1 MFMTRPKGIEFW
13 ETMASRLISKET
25 PAPSVVVEYPILRHE
40 PVTGV
45 QYLRGIAVLA
55 MVLSHSAS
63 FTSGGL
69 HAAPFLGGRLEYGRL
84 GVDLFFQ
91 ISGFIIAIVSL
102 HGRDLAPAIG
112 IGKFLLRRFIR
123 IVPLM
128 WIAVLC
134 FAALQWAG
142 HVRGEGWSYL
152 RAMLLLPG
160 DLVPALLWTLRQEL
174 IFYVIFALSFLRG
187 GKWRLLPLLWFA
199 AIILVPRGSHTYWSH
214 DALLALLL
222 NLRNLGFA
230 GGLLVALLWFRHTS
244 QWRFRSPVEPLLVLG
259 GGGALVIFVAVP
271 ALGID
276 AGITL
281 TLILLPLVLFA
292 AHVECPTGS
301 ARKIGELFGNAS
313 YSIYLFHYP
322 AISVLIA
329 LCRMAAPTS
338 PPWLVLLLCMITSTA
353 VGVAA
358 YFILERP
365 LLAAIRRRMARGRTT
380 SAEAH

>member
-1 MFMTRPKGIEFW
+1 MTRQNEIGFLGV
-13 ETMASRLISKET
+13 TVNHLINKQTHLHNLVAEH
-25 PAPSVVVEYPILRHE
+25 PILRHE
-40 PVTGV
+40 PVIGI

-55 MVLSHSAS
+55 VVLGHSAS

-69 HAAPFLGGRLEYGRL
+69 HVAPLLGGRLEPGRL

-112 IGKFLLRRFIR
+112 IGRFLQRRFIR

-134 FAALQWAG
+134 FATLQWLG

-160 DLVPALLWTLRQEL
+160 NLAPTLLWTLRQEL

-187 GKWRLLPLLWFA
+187 GKWRVLPVLWFA
-199 AIILVPRGSHTYWSH
+199 AILLVPRGPQTWWSH
-214 DALLALLL
+214 DAPLALLL

-259 GGGALVIFVAVP
+259 SGSALVMFVAVP
-271 ALGID
+271 ALAID
-276 AGITL
+276 AGVGL
-281 TLILLPLVLFA
+281 TLMLLPLVIFA
-292 AHVECPTGS
+292 AHVECPPGL
-301 ARKIGELFGNAS
+301 ARRAGELFGNAS

-322 AISVLIA
+322 AISVLIT
-329 LCRMAAPTS
+329 LCRKTAPTS
-338 PPWLVLLLCMITSTA
+338 PPWLIALLCLVTSTA
-353 VGVAA
+353 AGVAA
-358 YFILERP
+358 HFMVERP
-365 LLAAIRRRMARGRTT
+365 LLTAIRRRVARGGTA
-380 SAEAH
+380 SAVAL

>member
-1 MFMTRPKGIEFW
+1 MINEETLTPDIE
-13 ETMASRLISKET
+13 I
-25 PAPSVVVEYPILRHE
+25 EYPVLGHE

-69 HAAPFLGGRLEYGRL
+69 HIAPILGGVLEYGRL
-84 GVDLFFQ
+84 GVDIFFQ

-112 IGKFLLRRFIR
+112 VGRFLRRRFIR

-128 WIAVLC
+128 WIAVVC
-134 FAALQWAG
+134 FAALQWLG
-142 HVRGEGWSYL
+142 HVRSDGWSYL

-160 DLVPALLWTLRQEL
+160 DLAPTLVWTLRQEL
-174 IFYVIFALSFLRG
+174 IFYLIFALSFLTG

-199 AIILVPRGSHTYWSH
+199 AIILVPRGPQTLWSH
-214 DALLALLL
+214 DGPLALLL

-244 QWRFRSPVEPLLVLG
+244 HRRFRSPIEPLLVLG
-259 GGGALVIFVAVP
+259 VAAAFVIFVAVP
-271 ALGID
+271 TLGVD
-276 AGITL
+276 TGIGL
-281 TLILLPLVLFA
+281 TLILLPLLLFA
-292 AHVECPTGS
+292 AHVECPPGL
-301 ARKIGELFGNAS
+301 ARDIGELFGNAS

-329 LCRMAAPTS
+329 LCRKVAPTS
-338 PPWLVLLLCMITSTA
+338 PPWLVLLACLVTSTA
-353 VGVAA
+353 AGVAA
-358 YFILERP
+358 YFMLERP
-365 LLAAIRRRMARGRTT
+365 LLAAIRRRIRRGRPTP
-380 SAEAH
+380 AKAH

>member
-1 MFMTRPKGIEFW
+1 M
-13 ETMASRLISKET
+13 ISKAT
-25 PAPSVVVEYPILRHE
+25 PTQNVAMEYPILRHE

-69 HAAPFLGGRLEYGRL
+69 HIAPFLGGRLEYGRL

-91 ISGFIIAIVSL
+91 ISGFIIGIVSL

-112 IGKFLLRRFIR
+112 IGRFLQRRFIR

-134 FAALQWAG
+134 FATLQWLG

-152 RAMLLLPG
+152 RAILLLPG
-160 DLVPALLWTLRQEL
+160 DLAPALLWTLRQEL
-174 IFYVIFALSFLRG
+174 IFYLIFALSFLTG
-187 GKWRLLPLLWFA
+187 GKWLRLLPVLWFA
-199 AIILVPRGSHTYWSH
+199 AIMLVPRGPQTWWWHG
-214 DALLALLL
+214 APLALLL
-222 NLRNLGFA
+222 NLRNLGFG
-230 GGLLVALLWFRHTS
+230 GGLFVALLWFRHTS
-244 QWRFRSPVEPLLVLG
+244 RWRFRSPVEPLVVLG
-259 GGGALVIFVAVP
+259 IASAFVIFVAVP
-271 ALGID
+271 EFEIDTGI
-276 AGITL
+276 GL